1 MVTLLALPMNTGIN
15 FRDMVALRTAFYTQ
29 KIITK
34 RKLLKIKLGGGE
46 GRGERGSN
54 NWFSYITISENTEV
68 KENVVYIM
76 FYL

>member
-46 GRGERGSN
+46 GRGEVTTG
-54 NWFSYITISENTEV
+54 FHISP
-68 KENVVYIM
+68 
-76 FYL
+76 YLKTQR